1 MGTALL
7 VAPARNR
14 DYGAR
19 KRERGM
25 AHPVAPVRNREG
37 KLLSAVRGRSY
48 SCHFLRWVLVTCVV
62 GQCHRSVS
70 LSTCSV
76 LHSFH
81 IFKKEKLVLVML
93 TKNKNARDDGLGWGS
108 GEEGQTTSCQITI
121 YNPTSHP
128 RQIDPDVLQELPPDI
143 QQQLRQEMTS
153 SRARR
158 STSSTCPSP
167 PHPQRSPSP
176 AGVSRLSKMRQSA
189 SDVTGSAH
197 RQRSPSPDRGGRG
210 GLVSGG
216 VGCDPGSDIAPLPSL
231 SQVCALCGV
240 KKEFILPPSACER
253 KNPPPF
259 FFSFFL

>member
-1 MGTALL
+1 
-7 VAPARNR
+7 
-14 DYGAR
+14 
-19 KRERGM
+19 
-25 AHPVAPVRNREG
+25 
-37 KLLSAVRGRSY
+37 
-48 SCHFLRWVLVTCVV
+48 
-62 GQCHRSVS
+62 
-70 LSTCSV
+70 
-76 LHSFH
+76 
-81 IFKKEKLVLVML
+81 ML
-93 TKNKNARDDGLGWGS
+93 TKNKNARDDGLGWGG

-158 STSSTCPSP
+158 SASSTCPSP

-240 KKEFILPPSACER
+240 KKEFILPPSAC
-253 KNPPPF
+253 F
-259 FFSFFL
+259 CLY